1 MGTTGMSELNAA
13 VLAYLILDHD
23 KTLSETQV
31 MALAKRIIW
40 ATDEFG
46 IGAKAALEYI
56 IANPDYGIDL

>member
-1 MGTTGMSELNAA
+1 
-13 VLAYLILDHD
+13 
-23 KTLSETQV
+23 